1 MADQLSKAIAVP
13 AANGNGAALEI
24 DGYDGKHVQL
34 EDATLNATITFQL
47 CYDGV
52 PTFWHPIT
60 PARTASGGFFVDEP
74 ATHIRAVT
82 SAYVAGTPVARIRY
96 SQ

>member
-1 MADQLSKAIAVP
+1 MATYLSKVIIVL
-13 AANGNGAALEI
+13 AANGNGAAVKI

-34 EDATLNATITFQL
+34 EAAGMNATVTFQL

-52 PTFWHPIT
+52 PTFWHDIA
-60 PARTASGGFFVDEP
+60 PALIASGGFFVDEP

-82 SAYVAGTPVARIRY
+82 SAYVAGTPTARIRT
-96 SQ
+96 SW